1 MKQRILSL
9 FLAAAL
15 VSGLL
20 PATALAAEETPQSPQ
35 IIQTAEDLMALGGQ
49 ELEGTYELAADI
61 DMQDQPMEPIAGLT
75 GVLDGK
81 GHTISN
87 LCLTGQA
94 GTMWGGSVQTGLVG
108 TLNGT
113 ICNLKLEQLQVTTTE
128 NYNNLGTLAGSVQAG
143 PSRIENCVVT
153 GVVTD
158 NKASKYPSANYVARG
173 WWVLSPGSMT
183 PPQS

>member
-113 ICNLKLEQLQVTTTE
+113 ICNLKLEQLPGDHDRKLQ
-128 NYNNLGTLAGSVQAG
+128 Q
-143 PSRIENCVVT
+143 SRNT
-153 GVVTD
+153 GRFCTGRAQPD
-158 NKASKYPSANYVARG
+158 RKLRSHGRSDR
-173 WWVLSPGSMT
+173 
-183 PPQS
+183 Q

>member
-35 IIQTAEDLMALGGQ
+35 IIQTAE

-158 NKASKYPSANYVARG
+158 NKAS
-173 WWVLSPGSMT
+173 PGSMT

>member
-61 DMQDQPMEPIAGLT
+61 DMQDQPM
-75 GVLDGK
+75 
-81 GHTISN
+81 
-87 LCLTGQA
+87 
-94 GTMWGGSVQTGLVG
+94 
-108 TLNGT
+108 
-113 ICNLKLEQLQVTTTE
+113 
-128 NYNNLGTLAGSVQAG
+128 
-143 PSRIENCVVT
+143 
-153 GVVTD
+153 
-158 NKASKYPSANYVARG
+158 
-173 WWVLSPGSMT
+173 
-183 PPQS
+183 